1 MKKIIAFIKSLFIK
15 EQPAHIF
22 VAEVKE
28 VKAKAPKKK
37 PAAKKQTNKTVK
49 KKTK

>member
-1 MKKIIAFIKSLFIK
+1 MKKIITFIKSFFIK
-15 EQPAHIF
+15 EQPAPVF

-37 PAAKKQTNKTVK
+37 PAPKKQTNKTVK